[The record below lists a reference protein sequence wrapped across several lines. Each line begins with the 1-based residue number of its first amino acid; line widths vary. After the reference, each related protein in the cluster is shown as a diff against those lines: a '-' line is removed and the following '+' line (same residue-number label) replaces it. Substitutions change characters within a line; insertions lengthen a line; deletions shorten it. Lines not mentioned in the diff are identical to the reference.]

1 MRNLMCNLFR
11 GSSLVLM
18 CLAAFCLSACM
29 SVQVSENQFIHPD
42 SRSGYRLAEKLDA
55 ASVQQMAANAELT
68 EWRLDSSDGV
78 TLQGIRIQLK
88 QAQVSVLYFG
98 GNMFHLDDGAKYL
111 LPAMQ
116 QCGVNLLSFD
126 YRGYGRSSGQPN
138 VANMQADALRIYD
151 YARAQTTGKL
161 IVHGQSLGSFIAGY
175 VAQHRQLDGL
185 VLESTASN
193 AMDWALAN
201 MPWYAKAFV
210 TIELSP
216 ALQDIDNT
224 RAVAGFRGKSLVLVG
239 DQDQITPLALGR
251 KVYDALPSAD
261 KRFMVSSGGGHNGLM
276 RRTDMVDAY
285 CGFVRSI

>member
-1 MRNLMCNLFR
+1 MRQLYKGF
-11 GSSLVLM
+11 SLVLI
-18 CLAAFCLSACM
+18 CLGALCLSACM

-55 ASVQQMAANAELT
+55 ASLRQMAADAELT

-116 QCGVNLLSFD
+116 QCGANFLSFD
-126 YRGYGRSSGQPN
+126 YRGYGRSSGQPT

-151 YARAQTTGKL
+151 HARAQTTGKL

-175 VAQHRQLDGL
+175 VAQNRQLDGL

-201 MPWYAKAFV
+201 TPWYAKPFV
-210 TIELSP
+210 NIELSP

-224 RAVAGFRGKSLVLVG
+224 RAVGAYRGKSLVLVG
-239 DQDQITPLALGR
+239 DQDKVTPLALGR
-251 KVYDALPSAD
+251 KVYEAIPAGD
-261 KRFMVSSGGGHNGLM
+261 KRFVVSPGGGHNGLM
-276 RRTDMVDAY
+276 HRTDVVDAY